1 MLLLQQSSPI
11 AIYVTQV
18 GAWVSAAT
26 FFGIAVTEGFALV
39 AGSGQL
45 LWLLHVRARALIPLE
60 RYLAAG
66 WRSLF
71 RKPMCLFAANDT
83 SELACI
89 VTALVCEL
97 FLQHLGPRP

>member
-1 MLLLQQSSPI
+1 MLLLQQSPPI
-11 AIYVTQV
+11 AIYVTKV
-18 GAWVSAAT
+18 GAWASAAT

-60 RYLAAG
+60 RYG

-71 RKPMCLFAANDT
+71 RKPMCLFAAHDT